1 MIKYLCKIFLMVF
14 CPFRIFIQEEDIAN
28 TDNDMENLRK
38 MAREL
43 LSALTE
49 EEIKELFPS
58 LN

>member
-1 MIKYLCKIFLMVF
+1 M
-14 CPFRIFIQEEDIAN
+14 N
-28 TDNDMENLRK
+28 TDDEMESLRK

>member
-1 MIKYLCKIFLMVF
+1 MIKYLCKRFLIVF
-14 CPFRIFIQEEDIAN
+14 YPFRIFIQEEDIVN
-28 TDNDMENLRK
+28 TDNDMESLRK

-49 EEIKELFPS
+49 EEIKVLFPS